1 MPAAAEILDLLNDD
15 WNMKKTIIE
24 SKSFDFAVRV
34 VKLYK
39 YLRKEKTENILSKQL
54 MRSGTS
60 IGANVS
66 EAQFGQSKPDFY
78 SKYSIALKEAG
89 EAYYWIRLLYATDY
103 LTEKEFSSLES
114 DIKEIIAILVA
125 ISNTNH
131 KKP

>member
-1 MPAAAEILDLLNDD
+1 MLGNFRFIEGDE
-15 WNMKKTIIE
+15 NMKKTIIE
-24 SKSFDFAVRV
+24 VKSFDFAVRI

-39 YLRKEKTENILSKQL
+39 YLCEEKKEYILSKQL

-66 EAQFGQSKPDFY
+66 EAQFGQSKADFY

-89 EAYYWIRLLYATDY
+89 EAYYWLRLLYATDY
-103 LTEKEFSSLES
+103 LTEKEFISLES

-131 KKP
+131 KR